1 MALFNWFGGGGL
13 YTAARFWSPRGVPV
27 GAGDTAVVGAG
38 EVVVLGRQFA
48 ATVLLGG
55 TNAGAPPALDLVNG
69 TVAGLTMPNGL
80 PGQPYTTLDSPAE
93 YGTLNV
99 AGQSAVGRISL
110 GAFEGIERAPPPS
123 GHGPLFAHDNLQVNL
138 TGRAVLDTS
147 FDVQEGSAL
156 TVTGGARSG
165 LNVGASVLHGGKA
178 VINAPLTGGAVTMT
192 AGVVFREGFADV
204 GTLELGGRVGAGVS
218 IDIDV
223 GRLLID
229 KPLEF
234 AGTLNLRAVQGS
246 GDPRGFYYAGTQDV
260 LLQGLTASSY
270 AFDDATHRLTLFT
283 GDAVLDTIQFSAA
296 TTSASFAM
304 GPYAS
309 VDVVQTAQGVQLRGI
324 FDSSPAGSTE
334 IPLHAAQP
342 SGFAVAQ
349 SSGFAVAA

>member
-13 YTAARFWSPRGVPV
+13 YTAARLWSPRGVPV

-110 GAFEGIERAPPPS
+110 GAFEGIERAPPPY

-138 TGRAVLDTS
+138 TGRAALDAS

-165 LNVGASVLHGGKA
+165 LNAGGSTLHGGRA
-178 VINAPLTGGAVTMT
+178 VINAPLTGGAINMT
-192 AGVVFREGFADV
+192 RGVVSHEGFADV
-204 GTLELGGRVGAGVS
+204 GTLELGGRVDAGVS
-218 IDIDV
+218 INLDV
-223 GRLLID
+223 GKLLID
-229 KPLEF
+229 TPLQF
-234 AGTLNLRAVQGS
+234 AGTLNIQAQEGN
-246 GDPRGFYYAGTQDV
+246 GDTHVSPGVGTQDV
-260 LLQGLTASSY
+260 MLRGLTASSY

-283 GDAVLDTIQFSAA
+283 GDAVLDTIQFSEA

-324 FDSSPAGSTE
+324 FDNSPAGSTE

-342 SGFAVAQ
+342 SGL
-349 SSGFAVAA
+349 AVAA

>member
-13 YTAARFWSPRGVPV
+13 YTAARLWSPRGVPV

-55 TNAGAPPALDLVNG
+55 TDAGAPPALDLVNG
-69 TVAGLTMPNGL
+69 TVAGLAMPNDL
-80 PGQPYTTLDSPAE
+80 PGQPYATLNSPAE

-110 GAFEGIERAPPPS
+110 GAFDGIERAPYPY

-165 LNVGASVLHGGKA
+165 LNAGASAIHAGKA
-178 VINAPLTGGAVTMT
+178 VINAPLTGGAVNMT
-192 AGVVFREGFADV
+192 RGDVSHEGFADV
-204 GTLELGGRVGAGVS
+204 GTLELGGRVDAGASINLDVS
-218 IDIDV
+218 S
-223 GRLLID
+223 LLID
-229 KPLEF
+229 KPLQF
-234 AGTLNLRAVQGS
+234 AGTLNIQAQEGN
-246 GDPRGFYYAGTQDV
+246 GDTHVDPGVGTQDV
-260 LLQGLTASSY
+260 MLRGLTASSY
-270 AFDDATHRLTLFT
+270 AFDDATHRLTLLT
-283 GDAVLDTIQFSAA
+283 GDAVLDTIQFSDA
-296 TTSASFAM
+296 TTSSSFAM
-304 GPYAS
+304 GPYAH

-324 FDSSPAGSTE
+324 MDYSPAGSTE

-342 SGFAVAQ
+342 SGL
-349 SSGFAVAA
+349 AATAA

>member
-110 GAFEGIERAPPPS
+110 GAYQGIERAPPPY

-138 TGRAVLDTS
+138 TGQAALNAS

-165 LNVGASVLHGGKA
+165 LNAGGSALHGGKA
-178 VINAPLTGGAVTMT
+178 VINAPLTGGAINMT
-192 AGVVFREGFADV
+192 RGAVSHEGFADV
-204 GTLELGGRVGAGVS
+204 GTLELGGQVGAGVS
-218 IDIDV
+218 INLDV
-223 GRLLID
+223 GNLLID
-229 KPLEF
+229 KPLQF
-234 AGTLNLRAVQGS
+234 AGTLNIQAQEGN
-246 GDPRGFYYAGTQDV
+246 GDTHVAPGVGKQDV
-260 LLQGLTASSY
+260 MLRGLAASSY

-283 GDAVLDTIQFSAA
+283 GDAVLDTVQFSDA
-296 TTSASFAM
+296 TTSGSFAM

-324 FDSSPAGSTE
+324 FDYSPAGSTE
-334 IPLHAAQP
+334 IPLHT
-342 SGFAVAQ
+342 AQ
-349 SSGFAVAA
+349 SSGFAAAA